1 MHLTID
7 IPNLA
12 TATPMWLALLTV
24 FVNAVVGATRGYTD
38 TTRQWDIVGVSVFA
52 LLMGLGGGFIRDTL
66 IGNLPA
72 ESLRSPWAL
81 VTVLAAILVV
91 HAFGRHLPRLSVG
104 LVFLNAIAMGLF
116 AVTGAAYALQFQL
129 PWVSAVLIGT
139 ISAVGGGV
147 LVSVLQG
154 QVPTILLASA
164 PNALIAVWG
173 AATFVALAWWNPTV
187 AAIVGI
193 VAVVIAQ
200 YVVDHTGLQTRP
212 AARAG

>member
-1 MHLTID
+1 MHPTID

-52 LLMGLGGGFIRDTL
+52 MLMGLGGGFIRDTL

-91 HAFGRHLPRLSVG
+91 HAFGRHLPRLSVA

-116 AVTGAAYALQFQL
+116 AVTGAAYALQFHL

-212 AARAG
+212 AARAS